1 MAGTIGDANNA
12 MKNLSSST
20 NATTDSLFKL
30 QDTLKNL
37 VPNKMFESALNIN
50 QQIVNLNREVLQRGP
65 ETVRQ
70 LEKVL
75 TDTTMATL
83 EFGVSIEDNIDLFSK
98 LNQSLQRTN
107 FFTKNQIIDMQLIA
121 RNTGLAA
128 DEMAKFEEAFD
139 TLGLSTDYMIDNLED
154 MSNMARNY
162 GLNVN
167 QFMGVIADNVKLLAG
182 YNFKNGIDG
191 LSEMVARAQSLRFD
205 FGKTVEL
212 ADKLMD
218 PEQAIEM
225 AASFQMMGGEI
236 GKLGDPMQM
245 LYMAQQDMGGL
256 QDSIMEA
263 AASAVSFNKET
274 GKFDIPVTQ
283 MYRLRT
289 MADQLGMSYS
299 DLAEQAMR
307 SKQEQEKL
315 SVIEG
320 LGTIPM
326 EYQELV
332 KNLSEFDTEG
342 ELKIKLP
349 NMDDSIEVSRLTA
362 GNFKELRDLQ
372 ELEGKSQKQIADD
385 QLSVQEEIL
394 AQISKIEFQ
403 PGAALLTEGRDAVVG
418 ITSSLK
424 TFYGA
429 TSDFIEENL
438 GKMISTS
445 ETVITEYIESIAQ
458 IDLKRLASEEGYADK
473 VFNQMLDAFK
483 TEELKVNS
491 EKTNVYGKEGRVITG
506 EEVVTETPQ
515 NNNNGEVRPSQV
527 KSELSD
533 TTSAPPQFID
543 FKALNPNS
551 NNTVADFKF
560 NQPIQISL
568 DVNVRGNQM
577 AANEIANI
585 IRTDTEIQGN
595 LKTLIKDAINDS
607 STAYG

>member
-1 MAGTIGDANNA
+1 MYGTLGNVNNV
-12 MKNLSSST
+12 MSDLKGST
-20 NATTDSLFKL
+20 DATTGSLFKL
-30 QDTLKNL
+30 KDTLKNL
-37 VPNKMFESALNIN
+37 SPDKAFESALNIN

-75 TDTTMATL
+75 TDTTLATL
-83 EFGVSIEDNIDLFSK
+83 DFGVSIEDNINLFSK
-98 LNQSLQRTN
+98 LNRSLQRTN

-121 RNTGLAA
+121 KNTGLAA
-128 DEMAKFEEAFD
+128 EEMAKFEEAFD

-167 QFMGVIADNVKLLAG
+167 QFMGTIADNVKLLAG

-191 LSEMVARAQSLRFD
+191 LTEMVARAQSLRFD
-205 FGKTVEL
+205 FNKTVEL
-212 ADKLMD
+212 ADDLMD
-218 PEQAIEM
+218 PEKTIEM

-289 MADQLGMSYS
+289 MADQLKMSYS
-299 DLAEQAMR
+299 DLANQAMR

-349 NMDDSIEVSRLTA
+349 NMDESIEVSRLT
-362 GNFKELRDLQ
+362 GRNFEELKKLQ
-372 ELEGKSQKQIADD
+372 ELEGKSQKDIAGE
-385 QLSVQEEIL
+385 QLSIQKQIL
-394 AQISKIEFQ
+394 TQISKIEFQ
-403 PGAALLTEGRDAVVG
+403 PGAELLTEGRDAVIG
-418 ITSSLK
+418 ITSSLE
-424 TFYGA
+424 TLYST
-429 TSDFIEENL
+429 TSDFVEKNL
-438 GKMISTS
+438 GKMISTI
-445 ETVITEYIESIAQ
+445 ETEMSQYIKYMTD
-458 IDLKRLASEEGYADK
+458 IDLNRLANEEGYVEK
-473 VFNQMLDAFK
+473 VFNEWLNEAK
-483 TEELKVNS
+483 NVIGIAS
-491 EKTNVYGKEGRVITG
+491 ETTNVYDSSGKMIDNED
-506 EEVVTETPQ
+506 ETR
-515 NNNNGEVRPSQV
+515 GSSDKTILY
-527 KSELSD
+527 KSEGSVD
-533 TTSAPPQFID
+533 IYEEPNTTSAPSPLDLGNI
-543 FKALNPNS
+543 NNNNS
-551 NNTVADFKF
+551 TNSITEVQF
-560 NQPIQISL
+560 NQPMQISL

-577 AANEIANI
+577 AANEIASI
-585 IRTDTEIQGN
+585 IRNDSEIQGN
-595 LKTLIKDAINDS
+595 LKTLIKEAITES
-607 STAYG
+607 STGYA

>member
-1 MAGTIGDANNA
+1 MSDTIKDANNA
-12 MKNLSSST
+12 IKGLSSST
-20 NATTDSLFKL
+20 NSATESLFKL
-30 QDTLKNL
+30 KKVIQSLSPEKA
-37 VPNKMFESALNIN
+37 FESALNIN
-50 QQIVNLNREVLQRGP
+50 QQIVNLNRQVLQRGP
-65 ETVRQ
+65 ETVKQ

-75 TDTTMATL
+75 TDTTLATL
-83 EFGVSIEDNIDLFSK
+83 EFGVSIEENIDLFSK

-121 RNTGLAA
+121 TNTGLAA
-128 DEMAKFEEAFD
+128 EEMAKFEEAFD

-289 MADQLGMSYS
+289 MADRLSMSYS
-299 DLAEQAMR
+299 DLASQAMR

-349 NMDDSIEVSRLTA
+349 SMDDSIEVSRLTA
-362 GNFKELRDLQ
+362 GNFEELKKLQ
-372 ELEGKSQKQIADD
+372 ELEGKSQKEIADK
-385 QLSVQEEIL
+385 QLSVQEKIL
-394 AQISKIEFQ
+394 TQISKIEFQ
-403 PGAALLTEGRDAVVG
+403 PGAELLTEGRDAIVG

-424 TFYGA
+424 TFYD
-429 TSDFIEENL
+429 TSSDYIEKNL
-438 GKMISTS
+438 GEMIRTS
-445 ETVITEYIESIAQ
+445 QDFVTQYMQTKLGD
-458 IDLKRLASEEGYADK
+458 IDLERLKTDKDYVKK
-473 VFNQMLDAFK
+473 VFDSVLNEFKNETLERVGTDENNYNRYEREDGQIQVISRGVENDSNLVSNRNVQMDTL
-483 TEELKVNS
+483 NS
-491 EKTNVYGKEGRVITG
+491 NITTRDLNLQSTNNTSNIT
-506 EEVVTETPQ
+506 VTE
-515 NNNNGEVRPSQV
+515 V
-527 KSELSD
+527 
-533 TTSAPPQFID
+533 
-543 FKALNPNS
+543 
-551 NNTVADFKF
+551 KF
-560 NQPIQISL
+560 NQPMQISL

-585 IRTDTEIQGN
+585 IKTDSDIRGN